1 VVRGAF
7 EWLGRGAPED
17 AADVA
22 GVGAEDDG
30 PARRAAAA
38 GDAVPVAAAL
48 CPVSMTASAMTA
60 PTTASA
66 APVTA
71 APDRKLMS
79 SIRA

>member
-1 VVRGAF
+1 LA
-7 EWLGRGAPED
+7 WLGLGALED

-22 GVGAEDDG
+22 GAGAEDDG
-30 PARRAAAA
+30 PARRAAASGGGA
-38 GDAVPVAAAL
+38 PVAAVL